1 MLLHCGFPLTKTGSP
16 LVQWEDSLG
25 QTLKSKANVVS
36 KKKKNVVHFKL
47 LHCKVPQKT
56 ESDGVLLA
64 QVACF
69 GHTKYTAFLKA
80 MMSSGFKLPRPGG
93 SIMVGVQRSILP
105 HFLPFVKRLDM
116 LGYTVRIMGYD
127 LCVKAQAHFKNL
139 SFPMPERKKNHV
151 LNMVILVIIF
161 VQHYFLIHPLANFSQ
176 KCLRLTTSTR

>member
-1 MLLHCGFPLTKTGSP
+1 MLY
-16 LVQWEDSLG
+16 
-25 QTLKSKANVVS
+25 VS
-36 KKKKNVVHFKL
+36 NCCIVKFLRRPNQMEL
-47 LHCKVPQKT
+47 CWRIR
-56 ESDGVLLA
+56 VLLA

-116 LGYTVRIMGYD
+116 LGYTVRIVGSFS
-127 LCVKAQAHFKNL
+127 CVKAQAHFKNL
-139 SFPMPERKKNHV
+139 SFPIPARKKNHV
-151 LNMVILVIIF
+151 LNLVILVIVF

-176 KCLRLTTSTR
+176 KCL

>member
-1 MLLHCGFPLTKTGSP
+1 MLY
-16 LVQWEDSLG
+16 
-25 QTLKSKANVVS
+25 VS
-36 KKKKNVVHFKL
+36 NCCIVKFLRRPNQMEL
-47 LHCKVPQKT
+47 CWRIR
-56 ESDGVLLA
+56 VLLA

-116 LGYTVRIMGYD
+116 LGYTVRIVGSFS
-127 LCVKAQAHFKNL
+127 CVKAQAHFENL
-139 SFPMPERKKNHV
+139 SFPIPARKKNHV
-151 LNMVILVIIF
+151 LNLVILVIVF

-176 KCLRLTTSTR
+176 KCL